1 MMVEIGNSTIST
13 RLLDGEFINFRQII
27 PTSFTT
33 TVIILVSM
41 TLIAGVLTFLV
52 SNYFSNEK
60 FKLLQDNCNAV
71 SKIFINDIHS
81 NNFKKNA
88 YNLITI
94 QNNISGVDIFLT
106 DNTGKI
112 LICGCNN
119 FATEMQCNHSN
130 IDISKQTLANVSKNN
145 YFKVGNLGGIYENEH
160 YTYAIPV
167 KDNSNVLY
175 GYVFAS
181 TSTET
186 LKILMIKI
194 FKIFIF
200 SAIIPLILMF
210 IALYAMS
217 YNITKP
223 LKLMSQAAKLM
234 AKGDFS
240 KRIPVYNNDEIG
252 ELSASFNSMSKSL
265 ADLEKMRRSFI
276 ADVSHELRTPMTTI
290 SGFIDGIIDGTI
302 PAEKH
307 NYYLNIILNET
318 TRLSRLVESMLNISK
333 LESGTININK
343 TKFNLTKML
352 VNIVINR
359 EQQIK
364 EKNIEIV
371 GLDKLDDIYI
381 FADYDLIYQVVYN
394 LTDNAVKFTNENGKI
409 EFYKTEN
416 NTQIELNIKNTGE
429 GIDNNNLNFI
439 FDRFYK
445 TDKSRSADKN
455 GTGLGLY
462 IVKTIVELHKGKITA
477 TSIPNEFTEFK
488 VTLPINLN

>member
-1 MMVEIGNSTIST
+1 
-13 RLLDGEFINFRQII
+13 
-27 PTSFTT
+27 
-33 TVIILVSM
+33 M

-71 SKIFINDIHS
+71 SKIFINDINS

-94 QNNISGVDIFLT
+94 QNNISGIDIFLT

-112 LICGCNN
+112 TICGCNN
-119 FATEMQCNHSN
+119 FTTEMPCSHSHTV
-130 IDISKQTLANVSKNN
+130 ISKQTLAEVSKNN
-145 YFKVGNLGGIYENEH
+145 YFKVSKLGGIYEEEH
-160 YTYAIPV
+160 YIYAIPV
-167 KDNSNVLY
+167 IDNSNVLY

-181 TSTET
+181 TSTGT
-186 LKILMIKI
+186 LRILMLKI

-217 YNITKP
+217 YFITKP
-223 LKLMSQAAKLM
+223 LKLMSQAAKSM
-234 AKGDFS
+234 AKGNFS

-252 ELSASFNSMSKSL
+252 ELSLSFNSMSKSL

-307 NYYLNIILNET
+307 NYYLNIILNEV
-318 TRLSRLVESMLNISK
+318 TRLSRLVESMLNISR

-364 EKNIEIV
+364 EKNIEII
-371 GLDKLDDIYI
+371 GLDKLDDIDI
-381 FADYDLIYQVVYN
+381 FADYDLIYQVIYN

-409 EFYKTEN
+409 EFYKTGN
-416 NTQIELNIKNTGE
+416 NKNIELSIKNSGE
-429 GIDNNNLNFI
+429 GINNNNLNYI

-462 IVKTIVELHKGKITA
+462 IVKTIVELHNGKITA

-488 VTLPINLN
+488 VTLPINKN

>member
-1 MMVEIGNSTIST
+1 MK
-13 RLLDGEFINFRQII
+13 LFKKFF
-27 PTSFTT
+27 FTT

-130 IDISKQTLANVSKNN
+130 IVISKQTLANVSKNN